1 MVVRP
6 RSDRSAAATSRSA
19 AVSSWP
25 VAFVE
30 HQERGLAEQRRRQH
44 DPLALAP
51 RQPRAAVGDH
61 RLETVRQGGHEVG
74 GGGQAHGAPRL
85 LLRRPRIGPEQF
97 GPDGLVEQVRVLED
111 ARDRPPLAAPRTAGQ
126 RRAVYPDRAGAGLEE
141 AEQQVGQGALPA
153 SDGPVTATSRPAGT
167 TKSTS
172 ASAGRPPGRRRRTTP
187 LTLPARGA
195 GASARPPARLA
206 ARSSRSISAACS
218 RPGSACAVCW
228 AICCRRRRAGRTR
241 TAMNARHQQ
250 FGRPQPGV
258 AHRESDQRRNH
269 GGGADVEDRPRRRAR
284 PDEGERAVTDG
295 EMAKAS
301 APCARANA
309 AVTDAWI
316 GCMAPCPARV
326 DVVRQRV
333 QQVGLPPADQERPR
347 GLGGSRVHAFTQ
359 PVDEPVAHGR
369 KVHLALPRHGGP
381 QRHEQHE
388 GTEQHG
394 SHKVDAE
401 RRGGP
406 GHGVADR
413 ARCAVCAAQPGEMQ
427 ERG

>member
-1 MVVRP
+1 MRSTAAISAVRWVTATMVVRP

-74 GGGQAHGAPRL
+74 GGGQAQGAPRL

-111 ARDRPPLAAPRTAGQ
+111 ARDRPPPAAPRTAGQ
-126 RRAVYPDRAGAGLEE
+126 RRAVYPGRAGAGLEE
-141 AEQQVGQGALPA
+141 VEQQVGQGALPA

-195 GASARPPARLA
+195 GASARPPARPP
-206 ARSSRSISAACS
+206 R
-218 RPGSACAVCW
+218 AVR
-228 AICCRRRRAGRTR
+228 APSRRRAAGR
-241 TAMNARHQQ
+241 AARRLLGDLLQAPQGGQDADGDEREHQQ
-250 FGRPQPGV
+250 FGRPPSPEWRTASQTSV
-258 AHRESDQRRNH
+258 AITAAAPTSKT
-269 GGGADVEDRPRRRAR
+269 ARAAALAR
-284 PDEGERAVTDG
+284 T
-295 EMAKAS
+295 KAS
-301 APCARANA
+301 
-309 AVTDAWI
+309 
-316 GCMAPCPARV
+316 
-326 DVVRQRV
+326 
-333 QQVGLPPADQERPR
+333 
-347 GLGGSRVHAFTQ
+347 
-359 PVDEPVAHGR
+359 GR
-369 KVHLALPRHGGP
+369 
-381 QRHEQHE
+381 
-388 GTEQHG
+388 
-394 SHKVDAE
+394 
-401 RRGGP
+401 
-406 GHGVADR
+406 
-413 ARCAVCAAQPGEMQ
+413 
-427 ERG
+427 